1 MVWWVWGKDVK
12 RNECIGKEDGR
23 ARVQRLCG
31 RLSGRQRGRAPSSD
45 EHSPLLL
52 PWAWG
57 PGTGSNNS
65 VHIHRHNNW
74 IQGWVQFHFQLS
86 LTTNF
91 LLISITIFFL
101 FMHFLNWLLHSPQ
114 HCLVHEIWWVG
125 EKDTSLMWNR
135 LTVPCGS
142 RCTLVSAHQSPPQR
156 RSPRCQSSHECTLT
170 LGTCLHNE
178 KGLLETEL
186 SWSTPLAIT

>member
-114 HCLVHEIWWVG
+114 PWLVHGNWWVR
-125 EKDTSLMWNR
+125 ENDISDVEQTYLVEVDVPLCELIRALPREDHHAVSL
-135 LTVPCGS
+135 LTDV
-142 RCTLVSAHQSPPQR
+142 LWH
-156 RSPRCQSSHECTLT
+156 
-170 LGTCLHNE
+170 
-178 KGLLETEL
+178 
-186 SWSTPLAIT
+186 